1 MSASP
6 PAPRRASLEHG
17 NKAAPWH
24 TALLVSL
31 MLAVAVT
38 GALSSRA
45 EAPLPPR
52 PDTRILLASV
62 YFPMALVQCGLA
74 LYVCRVGRGRS
85 RLRELLGES
94 PRTARRLAADCA
106 LALVG
111 WVAIHAIDAAWMSLT
126 RGAPAPSSL
135 LPGNGVERL
144 GWAAVALSAGFCE
157 EVVYRGYLQSQLAWF
172 TRREGAGI
180 LLQALLF
187 GIAHGE
193 QGGAAALRSVV
204 YGVLFGV
211 VARWRRSLWPGIVC
225 HVAIDLTSGFI
236 HA

>member
-1 MSASP
+1 
-6 PAPRRASLEHG
+6 
-17 NKAAPWH
+17 
-24 TALLVSL
+24 
-31 MLAVAVT
+31 
-38 GALSSRA
+38 
-45 EAPLPPR
+45 
-52 PDTRILLASV
+52 
-62 YFPMALVQCGLA
+62 
-74 LYVCRVGRGRS
+74 
-85 RLRELLGES
+85 
-94 PRTARRLAADCA
+94 
-106 LALVG
+106 
-111 WVAIHAIDAAWMSLT
+111 MSLT
-126 RGAPAPSSL
+126 RGAPTPSSL

-225 HVAIDLTSGFI
+225 HVAIDLTSGFV